1 MLIAYRILTV
11 TSIINTMRLLADR
24 SRLRL
29 ALLLEQE
36 ELSVAELQEIL
47 SMGQSRISTH
57 LGQLKRGGLVE
68 DRRSG
73 KNILYRLRNQP
84 EWAGLLEM
92 VRGGEVL
99 EELAEDRRALQLILA
114 RRQDRTRAYFDSLA
128 GKFGRQ
134 YVPGRSWK
142 GLAEALL
149 ALMPPMVIADLGC
162 GEGTFT
168 LLLARSARHVIG
180 VDNSPKMVDYAN
192 DVAVRNG
199 VANVEFRVG
208 DLEQP
213 PIDGETID
221 VAFFSQSLHH
231 ATHPDRAI
239 EAARRMLKPGGQIA
253 VLDLKRHSFDQAR
266 ELYADLHLGFA
277 EAELLALLEDA
288 GFVTPSVA
296 VVHREEES
304 PHFETIL
311 AVARKAA

>member
-1 MLIAYRILTV
+1 V
-11 TSIINTMRLLADR
+11 PSIINTMRLLADR

-29 ALLLEQE
+29 ILLLEQE

-73 KNILYRLRNQP
+73 KNILYRLRNRG
-84 EWAGLLEM
+84 EWATLFQLVRSGEEVPELE
-92 VRGGEVL
+92 
-99 EELAEDRRALQLILA
+99 ADARALRLILSK
-114 RRQDRTRAYFDSLA
+114 RQDRTRAYFDSLA
-128 GKFGRQ
+128 GKFGRE

-149 ALMPPMVIADLGC
+149 ALMPPMTIADLGC

-168 LLLARSARHVIG
+168 LLLARGARHVIG
-180 VDNSPKMVDYAN
+180 VDNSPRMVDYAN
-192 DVAVRNG
+192 EVAARHAVPNI
-199 VANVEFRVG
+199 EFRAG
-208 DLEQP
+208 DLEDP
-213 PIDGETID
+213 PIERESLDL
-221 VAFFSQSLHH
+221 AFFSQSLHH

-239 EAARRMLKPGGQIA
+239 QAAFHLLKPGGQIA

-277 EAELLALLEDA
+277 EAELLGLLTDA
-288 GFVTPSVA
+288 GFGGVTVA

-304 PHFETIL
+304 PYFETLL
-311 AVARKAA
+311 AAGRKAAAGGAT